1 MVKRY
6 PHTATFTLQGTTSQV
21 NGRTQEESQAT
32 FTINVRYEPS
42 GAGSYVTNSSGNMV
56 KLSGVIYTKELP
68 QTVTEKDEVTVLNRS
83 YKILRVHEYQKYVAV
98 WV

>member
-6 PHTATFTLQGTTSQV
+6 PHTATFTLQGSTSKV
-21 NGRTQEESQAT
+21 NGRTQEGTQPS
-32 FTINVRYEPS
+32 FTLKVRYEPS

-56 KLSGVIYTKELP
+56 KLSGVLYAKELP
-68 QTVTEKDEVTVLNRS
+68 QKVTENDEVTVLERM
-83 YKILRVHEYQKYVAV
+83 YKILRVHQYQNNVAI